1 MTRRTIALATAATFL
16 ALPFARAEPLQDTA
30 NIFTFQVENDAVST
44 LKGTSDQYYTS
55 GLRLGWT
62 SGTNQ
67 VPSFLEDAGHAVW
80 GDGVQRVSLDLSQS
94 IFTPR
99 NTQTP
104 TPSPEDR
111 PYAAILA
118 VTGSLIHDTD
128 LARSVFSLELGAI
141 GPIAQGEEVQNGFHD
156 LIGDTPNQGWST
168 QLRDEPIFELTPSRT
183 WRVPLGE
190 YQGVSFDALPSATVG
205 VGNLRNYVQLGGVMR
220 FGQGLN
226 SDFGVA
232 RIQPGLSGTDA
243 FTPTQPFVWYVFG
256 GMDGQVVGTDI
267 TLNGNTFPGG
277 PHVAVK
283 WDVGE
288 LEAGAAIIYHGV
300 RVTYSQTWQTQEFR
314 TQKAGLF
321 NFGSLAVSVRF

>member
-1 MTRRTIALATAATFL
+1 
-16 ALPFARAEPLQDTA
+16 
-30 NIFTFQVENDAVST
+30 
-44 LKGTSDQYYTS
+44 
-55 GLRLGWT
+55 
-62 SGTNQ
+62 
-67 VPSFLEDAGHAVW
+67 
-80 GDGVQRVSLDLSQS
+80 
-94 IFTPR
+94 
-99 NTQTP
+99 
-104 TPSPEDR
+104 
-111 PYAAILA
+111 
-118 VTGSLIHDTD
+118 
-128 LARSVFSLELGAI
+128 
-141 GPIAQGEEVQNGFHD
+141 
-156 LIGDTPNQGWST
+156 
-168 QLRDEPIFELTPSRT
+168 
-183 WRVPLGE
+183 
-190 YQGVSFDALPSATVG
+190 
-205 VGNLRNYVQLGGVMR
+205 VQLGGVMR